1 MVTVCCTVTLDGKA
15 CPEESKND
23 PKCAI
28 EETVVVIV
36 TCSNGVEAPREE
48 EVGSCILVEAALK
61 DSVEV
66 DDTGRLDLDAGRNKL
81 LTDCTLM
88 TVFTATVTGVELVL
102 VLEVELLVLEVEL
115 LVLEVE
121 LLVAAPI
128 VPDGFLSSAI

>member
-1 MVTVCCTVTLDGKA
+1 MTLDGKA
-15 CPEESKND
+15 CPEESKKD

-28 EETVVVIV
+28 EEMVVVIV
-36 TCSNGVEAPREE
+36 NCSSDVEAPREE
-48 EVGSCILVEAALK
+48 GVRVCILVEAALK
-61 DSVEV
+61 NSVEV
-66 DDTGRLDLDAGRNKL
+66 DDTGRRDLDAGGDKL

-88 TVFTATVTGVELVL
+88 TVLANVTGVGLV
-102 VLEVELLVLEVEL
+102 